1 MLFSKKL
8 VKDYPYES
16 APLKRLVPIRHFEG
30 LEHSFGGN
38 LYPYVAE
45 TKNGLHLVLTK
56 DLKTIAVFLDENN
69 LIPVDGNILREV
81 ARENKIEFDWRKTPK
96 NELIELIRA
105 EQAF

>member
-1 MLFSKKL
+1 MLFYNKL

-30 LEHSFGGN
+30 LENSFGGN

-45 TKNGLHLVLTK
+45 TKNGLYLVLSK
-56 DLKTIAVFLDENN
+56 ELKTVAVFIDENN

-81 ARENKIEFDWRKTPK
+81 ARANGIEFDWRKTPK
-96 NELIELIRA
+96 NELIQLMLNRA
-105 EQAF
+105 E